1 MRTFIAAAVLALSP
15 AWALAQNAYPTVDI
29 LSTGTTVV
37 GEEVKYPATG
47 PAHVT
52 ASIVT
57 IAPGAET
64 VLHRHGTPL
73 FAYLLEG
80 DLVVDYGAKGKRA
93 YKPGEAFMEAMD
105 VPHRGMNGGTTPVKI
120 LAVYLGAAGA
130 SNVILEK
137 K

>member
-1 MRTFIAAAVLALSP
+1 MRTLVAATVLALSP

-93 YKPGEAFMEAMD
+93 YTPGEAFMEAMD
-105 VPHRGMNGGTTPVKI
+105 VPHRGMNAGTTPVKI